1 MTQIRPQV
9 QPQNSPRTP
18 TDGAG
23 AIITIILQ
31 AMAVT
36 APLASIYAPLFM
48 APLILIATLAI
59 VLAALRERRRI
70 PVPGRPVLILLGILV
85 LWGAISSRWSVYP
98 MGSLT
103 TALQLLALFAAGAVV
118 IGSATLL
125 DGSEAARI
133 RSALVVGILVALV
146 IYAAEMALNNPIAS
160 LFRDS
165 LVGLE
170 QIYSPFNRGLAVLVL
185 LVPAAALALRRGGWL
200 KPAIALLA
208 ATMAI
213 VYVYYGTSVALGVA
227 CGIVAG
233 TVSFLGRGSMTRL
246 IGWLAAIMILASPF
260 VAREAITPG
269 LLDEVGKRV
278 FNISI
283 PHRFVIWHFA
293 GTHALERPMTG
304 WGLDASRSFPGGK
317 TTAPV
322 TTRMCQPPC
331 ASQVAQLPLHP
342 HNMALQWWLELGLP
356 GAAIGATILFWL
368 FHLIPRVALD
378 RIEEGLLAGQLTA
391 GAMIAALSYGA
402 WQSWW
407 LSTLAIALTLTT
419 AALHIMPNPSAAV
432 GRQGL

>member
-1 MTQIRPQV
+1 MTQV
-9 QPQNSPRTP
+9 QTQDSLRIPI
-18 TDGAG
+18 DGAG
-23 AIITIILQ
+23 AVITIILQ
-31 AMAVT
+31 AIAVT
-36 APLASIYAPLFM
+36 APLTSIYAPLFM
-48 APLILIATLAI
+48 APLMLTATLAI

-70 PVPGRPVLILLGILV
+70 PVQGRSVLILLGILI

-98 MGSLT
+98 MGSFT
-103 TALQLLALFAAGAVV
+103 AALQLLALFAASAVV
-118 IGSATLL
+118 IGSAMLL
-125 DGSEAARI
+125 DGAEAARI
-133 RSALVVGILVALV
+133 RLALVIGILVTLV
-146 IYAAEMALNNPIAS
+146 IYAVEMVVNNPIES
-160 LFRDS
+160 LFRNS
-165 LVGLE
+165 LVGLD

-200 KPAIALLA
+200 KLAVALLA

-233 TVSFLGRGSMTRL
+233 TLSFLGRGPMTRL
-246 IGWLAAIMILASPF
+246 IGWLAAVMILASPF
-260 VAREAITPG
+260 VARQAITPH
-269 LLDEVGKRV
+269 LLDEVGKQV
-278 FNISI
+278 FNVSI

-331 ASQVAQLPLHP
+331 ASQVEQLPLHP

-356 GAAIGATILFWL
+356 GAAIGATILFWF

-378 RIEEGLLAGQLTA
+378 RIEEGLLVGQLTT

-407 LSTLAIALTLTT
+407 LSTLAITLVLTT
-419 AALHIMPNPSAAV
+419 AAIRVMPSPSAAV
-432 GRQGL
+432 GRQSL